1 MERPRIPTD
10 APQFEFGIL
19 SFRANAEPGTGL
31 RDAGIASE

>member
-1 MERPRIPTD
+1 MERPRIP
-10 APQFEFGIL
+10 PGSSQFEFGIL